1 MLAHD
6 KLYEAY
12 PELARVE
19 TSVDEDLK
27 DTPTMAALVYS
38 YEDRYNNPTSLPFKL
53 KINPDALSKS
63 SDELKSILLHEVQH
77 MIQRLEGF
85 ATGGSPKF
93 FRENKEAFKQAFK
106 DMASK
111 KYKKAL
117 YDELYSKV
125 DETLGDEILKAD
137 EESLKASKQW
147 MKFVFDNN
155 GDETSS
161 EALRLEEEYDNAR
174 ENLVRALEKA
184 NLTKDDFA
192 EIKKKA
198 RDTAGMDAFQRV
210 RDVEHYDEYDLYKRL
225 YGEIEARNTQTRMN
239 MSEEERLATSPE
251 STQDY
256 SSDEAIVVFDDGTV
270 ANSYTY
276 KPEKV
281 RVENGIVD
289 LTDAFEGIPTIDE
302 VTKYIKDIC
311 KKTKDFATISPDW
324 VVRTP
329 KGSYREGHI
338 IYSDKWKKM
347 SNAQKERHNKYVMAL
362 NELLANASYLGDLPN
377 KEIDNDKKK
386 NVLKYHYFGV
396 RVRIGKEM
404 FDIVFDTEQF
414 KKDSTQKPMSVSLYN
429 VYEKGKSPF
438 GANTT
443 VSKYPIGDPNNNI
456 TPSGR
461 DVNSPRYQTETEE
474 KNLVVY
480 HKISK
485 DSLNKAID
493 LGGMPVP
500 SLAIVKKDT
509 DFVGFGGIT
518 LVGNKD
524 MVNPQNAKNKV
535 YNRDVWST
543 TFPEDEYK
551 KVTQKAKD
559 TFTKKFGKFFDETD
573 SKNDLSSLLYTA
585 ERAYPGSAI
594 NEFQYLL

>member
-1 MLAHD
+1 MAKKALENGYPKEEIRQLTGWFQGADGKWRFEISDKDAFVNTNIFNNRSYVLEDVLVHD

-161 EALRLEEEYDNAR
+161 EALKLEEEYDNAR

-184 NLTKDDFA
+184 NLTKDDYA

-210 RDVEHYDEYDLYKRL
+210 RDVEHYDEYDL
-225 YGEIEARNTQTRMN
+225 
-239 MSEEERLATSPE
+239 
-251 STQDY
+251 
-256 SSDEAIVVFDDGTV
+256 
-270 ANSYTY
+270 
-276 KPEKV
+276 
-281 RVENGIVD
+281 
-289 LTDAFEGIPTIDE
+289 
-302 VTKYIKDIC
+302 
-311 KKTKDFATISPDW
+311 
-324 VVRTP
+324 
-329 KGSYREGHI
+329 
-338 IYSDKWKKM
+338 
-347 SNAQKERHNKYVMAL
+347 
-362 NELLANASYLGDLPN
+362 
-377 KEIDNDKKK
+377 
-386 NVLKYHYFGV
+386 
-396 RVRIGKEM
+396 
-404 FDIVFDTEQF
+404 
-414 KKDSTQKPMSVSLYN
+414 
-429 VYEKGKSPF
+429 
-438 GANTT
+438 
-443 VSKYPIGDPNNNI
+443 
-456 TPSGR
+456 
-461 DVNSPRYQTETEE
+461 
-474 KNLVVY
+474 
-480 HKISK
+480 
-485 DSLNKAID
+485 
-493 LGGMPVP
+493 
-500 SLAIVKKDT
+500 
-509 DFVGFGGIT
+509 
-518 LVGNKD
+518 
-524 MVNPQNAKNKV
+524 
-535 YNRDVWST
+535 
-543 TFPEDEYK
+543 
-551 KVTQKAKD
+551 
-559 TFTKKFGKFFDETD
+559 
-573 SKNDLSSLLYTA
+573 
-585 ERAYPGSAI
+585 
-594 NEFQYLL
+594 